1 MTAKH
6 RILLL
11 NGPNLNLLGKREPGI
26 YGSTTL
32 NGIVEHLQ
40 QVAGEHDVALQH
52 LQSNA
57 EVELIEAI
65 HAAMGQQNFILINP
79 AAFTHTSVA
88 LRDAL
93 LGVAIPFIEIH
104 LSNVHA
110 REPFRHHSYLSD
122 VAKGVICGLGA
133 DGYEFA
139 LLAAV
144 RHLRQSNN

>member
-57 EVELIEAI
+57 EVELIASI
-65 HAAMGQQNFILINP
+65 SPDSA
-79 AAFTHTSVA
+79 
-88 LRDAL
+88 
-93 LGVAIPFIEIH
+93 
-104 LSNVHA
+104 
-110 REPFRHHSYLSD
+110 
-122 VAKGVICGLGA
+122 CGLWGI
-133 DGYEFA
+133 
-139 LLAAV
+139 
-144 RHLRQSNN
+144 RHILPCQAQS